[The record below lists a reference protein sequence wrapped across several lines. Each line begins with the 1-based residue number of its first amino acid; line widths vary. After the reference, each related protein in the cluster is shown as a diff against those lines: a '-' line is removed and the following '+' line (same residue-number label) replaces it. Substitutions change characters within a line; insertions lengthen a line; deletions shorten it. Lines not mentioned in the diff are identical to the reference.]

1 MTRLLVGLLLIS
13 CLACSSVS
21 FAEEIIAKESAS
33 GSRNMRPFTVQDGW
47 EIRWD
52 STDHLSIWLND
63 PKGNPLTEAGSQ
75 PKAGSGR
82 SYQAKG
88 GTYFLS
94 VIGGSSS
101 WTITVVQLP

>member
-1 MTRLLVGLLLIS
+1 MLGLLLLVSFI
-13 CLACSSVS
+13 ACSSVS

-63 PKGNPLTEAGSQ
+63 PKEPAHRSGEPT
-75 PKAGSGR
+75 KAGSGR

-94 VIGGSSS
+94 VIGGSST

>member
-1 MTRLLVGLLLIS
+1 MKRIGLLL
-13 CLACSSVS
+13 LACLT
-21 FAEEIIAKESAS
+21 FASAAWAEQIIAKESAS
-33 GSRNMRPFTVQDGW
+33 GSRNLRPFTVQDGW

-63 PKGNPLTEAGSQ
+63 PKGNPITEAGSQ

-94 VIGGSSS
+94 VIGGAST